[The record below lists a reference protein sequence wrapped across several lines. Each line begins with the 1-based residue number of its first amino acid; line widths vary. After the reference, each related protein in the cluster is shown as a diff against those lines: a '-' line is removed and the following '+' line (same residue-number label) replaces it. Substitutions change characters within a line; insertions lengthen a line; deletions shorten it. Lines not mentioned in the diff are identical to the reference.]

1 MKITIP
7 DVLPRFVEYLRKNP
21 AGGSLHVVL
30 GDGNTADSH
39 VQFCIDYAERNG
51 DGAGAALG
59 RVLLAMSRTQR
70 GKIGS
75 AAYAALAANR

>member
-51 DGAGAALG
+51 MAPVRRSAGYFW
-59 RVLLAMSRTQR
+59 Q
-70 GKIGS
+70 
-75 AAYAALAANR
+75 